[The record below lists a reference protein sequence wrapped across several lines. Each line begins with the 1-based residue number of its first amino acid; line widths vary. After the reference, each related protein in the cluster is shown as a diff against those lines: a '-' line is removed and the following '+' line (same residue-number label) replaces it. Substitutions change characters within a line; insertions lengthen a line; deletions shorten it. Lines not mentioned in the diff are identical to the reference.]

1 MKYLL
6 VILILTLIFKENC
19 ANSINKK
26 VTHRPIKNNDR
37 YMHPEIEYPHSKLN
51 TKAEDSNFWLTN
63 AVNFVDSQVKKVQNI
78 KTAKNIILFLGDG
91 MSIPTLAATRVYN
104 GGEDEFLS
112 FEKFPHIGMSKT
124 YCVDYQTAD
133 SACTATA
140 YLTGVK
146 GNYGTAGVN
155 GKVQRYNC
163 ETGMD
168 TANHVDSIANWA
180 MNAGKS
186 AGLVTTT
193 RVTHASPSGVYAHT
207 ANRDWESDS
216 DVLEHCST
224 SENKPI
230 DIASQLINGE
240 VGKKLKVILGGGRRE
255 FLDKSLTDEENTP
268 GDRSDGKNL
277 IDEWKAHRQE
287 ENVNF
292 SYVWNKVN
300 IYKLNLYSKS
310 ILI

>member
-6 VILILTLIFKENC
+6 VILALTLIVKQSLC
-19 ANSINKK
+19 SSINKK
-26 VTHRPIKNNDR
+26 VNHRPVKNDDR
-37 YMHPEIEYPHSKLN
+37 YLHPDIEYPSASAKLN
-51 TKAEDSNFWLTN
+51 SKVEDSNYWITS
-63 AVNFVDSQVKKVQNI
+63 AKSFVESQIKQVQNK

-104 GGEDEFLS
+104 GGEEEFLS

-163 ETGMD
+163 DTGRD
-168 TANHVDSIANWA
+168 PANHVDSIANWA
-180 MNAGKS
+180 MNAGKV

-207 ANRDWESDS
+207 ANRDWESDT
-216 DVLEHCST
+216 DVNDHCAAN
-224 SENKPI
+224 EVKPV
-230 DIASQLINGE
+230 DIATQLIHGDI
-240 VGKKLKVILGGGRRE
+240 GKKLKVILGGGRRE
-255 FLDKSLTDEENTP
+255 FLDKSMNDDENVA

-277 IDEWKAHRQE
+277 IDEWKALRVE
-287 ENVNF
+287 EDVNF
-292 SYVWNKVN
+292 SYVWNRV
-300 IYKLNLYSKS
+300 S
-310 ILI
+310 I